1 VRSHSFEKVLI
12 DESNFDKQELS
23 GVLMAKA
30 ECVKGSGKAIVTAV
44 GTNTAAGSIDKAE
57 ESSETDL

>member
-1 VRSHSFEKVLI
+1 LI